1 MQIKIENLKEK
12 CEIHFSATVE
22 GDEWKDAQQK
32 AMVDLAK
39 NVTVKGFRKGKAPLA
54 QAIRQ
59 IPARDI
65 MDKAADKA
73 VQKAYNEMIE
83 KNNIRPFMQPEL
95 IVNDFKADKLSFTFV
110 VLMLPE
116 VTLGEYKG
124 ITIEKKEVSVTDK
137 DIDDE
142 LNSLANKNAE
152 MVVAEL
158 DATAENGDTVV
169 IDFKGYVDGEAFDGG
184 EASSFEIELGYNVFV
199 PGFESQL
206 VGVKTNDDKDVV
218 ITFPE
223 NYVANLAGKEATF
236 KVHVNSIKKKV
247 VPAIDDDLAKDL
259 DIEGVDTLEQLK
271 EHLKKQISERKKNQ
285 NEQDAFNA
293 LFDKVNENATFSC
306 HEKILKEDANRIVK
320 DFEARLSQQGFDVDD
335 YLKMTGK
342 TRENLDAEAMEEA
355 RKNTKKAY
363 IFEKIAEV
371 ENITVTDEEIDAKLD
386 EIAKQYNQT
395 LEDIKKQLGNRIN
408 SFAFNMKQEKVIDFL
423 KNNNNI

>member
-12 CEIHFSATVE
+12 CEIHFHATVE

-32 AMVDLAK
+32 AMIDLAK

-54 QAIRQ
+54 QAVRQ

-73 VQKAYNEMIE
+73 VQKAYSEMIE

-95 IVNDFKADKLSFTFV
+95 IVDDFKADKLSFTFI

-116 VTLGEYKG
+116 VTLGDYKG
-124 ITIEKKEVSVTDK
+124 LTIEKKKISVTKK
-137 DIDDE
+137 DVNDE
-142 LNSLANKNAE
+142 LTTLANKNAE

-158 DATAENGDTVV
+158 DAVAEKGDTVV

-184 EASSFEIELGYNVFV
+184 EASSFELELGSNVFV
-199 PGFESQL
+199 PGFEEQL
-206 VGVKTNDDKDVV
+206 IGVKTNEDKDVM

-223 NYVANLAGKEATF
+223 NYVANLSNKEATF

-247 VPAIDDDLAKDL
+247 VPEINDDLAKDL
-259 DIEGVDTLEQLK
+259 DIEGVDNLEQLK
-271 EHLKKQISERKKNQ
+271 EHLKKQIKDKKVKQ
-285 NEQDAFNA
+285 AEQDSINA
-293 LFDKVNENATFSC
+293 LLDQVSENATFSC
-306 HEKILKEDANRIVK
+306 HDKILKEDANRIVK
-320 DFEARLSQQGFDVDD
+320 DFEARLSQQGFNVDD

-342 TRENLDAEAMEEA
+342 TRESLDVEAMEEA
-355 RKNTKKAY
+355 RRNTKKAY
-363 IFEKIAEV
+363 LFEKIAEV
-371 ENITVTDEEIDAKLD
+371 ENLTVSEEEIDTKLD

-395 LEDIKKQLGNRIN
+395 LEDVKKQLGNRIN

>member
-12 CEIHFSATVE
+12 CEIHFHATVE

-32 AMVDLAK
+32 AMIDLAK

-54 QAIRQ
+54 QAVRQ

-73 VQKAYNEMIE
+73 VQKAYSEMIE

-95 IVNDFKADKLSFTFV
+95 IVDDFKADKLSFTFI

-116 VTLGEYKG
+116 VTLGNYKG
-124 ITIEKKEVSVTDK
+124 LTIEKKKISVTKK
-137 DIDDE
+137 DVDDE
-142 LNSLANKNAE
+142 LTTLANKNAE

-158 DATAENGDTVV
+158 DAVAEKGDTVV
-169 IDFKGYVDGEAFDGG
+169 IDFKGYVDGKVFDGG
-184 EASSFEIELGYNVFV
+184 EASSFELELGSNVFV
-199 PGFESQL
+199 PGFEEQL
-206 VGVKTNDDKDVV
+206 IGVKTNEDKDVM

-223 NYVANLAGKEATF
+223 NYVANLSNKEATF

-247 VPAIDDDLAKDL
+247 VPEINDDLAKDL
-259 DIEGVDTLEQLK
+259 DIEGVDNLEQLK
-271 EHLKKQISERKKNQ
+271 EHLKKQIKDKKVKQ
-285 NEQDAFNA
+285 AEQDSINA
-293 LFDKVNENATFSC
+293 LLDQVSENATFSC
-306 HEKILKEDANRIVK
+306 HDKILKEDANRIVK
-320 DFEARLSQQGFDVDD
+320 DFEARLSQQGFNVDD

-342 TRENLDAEAMEEA
+342 TRESLDAEAVEEA
-355 RKNTKKAY
+355 RRNTKKAY
-363 IFEKIAEV
+363 LFEKIAEV
-371 ENITVTDEEIDAKLD
+371 ENLTVSEEEIDTKLD

-395 LEDIKKQLGNRIN
+395 LEDVKKQLGNRIN

>member
-12 CEIHFSATVE
+12 CEIHFHATVE

-32 AMVDLAK
+32 AMIDLAK

-54 QAIRQ
+54 QAVRQ

-73 VQKAYNEMIE
+73 VQKAYSEMIE

-95 IVNDFKADKLSFTFV
+95 IVDDFKADKLSFTFI

-116 VTLGEYKG
+116 VTLGDYKG
-124 ITIEKKEVSVTDK
+124 LTIEKKKISVTKK
-137 DIDDE
+137 DVDDE
-142 LNSLANKNAE
+142 LTTLANKNAE

-158 DATAENGDTVV
+158 DAVAEKGDTVV

-184 EASSFEIELGYNVFV
+184 EASSFELELGSNVFV
-199 PGFESQL
+199 PGFEEQL
-206 VGVKTNDDKDVV
+206 IGVKTNEDKDVM

-223 NYVANLAGKEATF
+223 NYVANLSNKEATF

-247 VPAIDDDLAKDL
+247 VPEINDDLAKDL
-259 DIEGVDTLEQLK
+259 DIEGVDNLEQLK
-271 EHLKKQISERKKNQ
+271 EHLKKQIKDKKVKQ
-285 NEQDAFNA
+285 AEQDSINA
-293 LFDKVNENATFSC
+293 LLDQVSENATFSC
-306 HEKILKEDANRIVK
+306 HDKILKEDANRIVK
-320 DFEARLSQQGFDVDD
+320 DFEARLSQQGFNVDD

-342 TRENLDAEAMEEA
+342 TRESLDAEAMEEA
-355 RKNTKKAY
+355 RRNTKKAY
-363 IFEKIAEV
+363 LFEKIAEV
-371 ENITVTDEEIDAKLD
+371 ENLTVSEEEIDTKLD

-395 LEDIKKQLGNRIN
+395 LEDVKKQLGNRIN

>member
-12 CEIHFSATVE
+12 CEIHFHATVE

-32 AMVDLAK
+32 AMIDLAK

-54 QAIRQ
+54 QAVRQ

-73 VQKAYNEMIE
+73 VQKAYSEMIE

-95 IVNDFKADKLSFTFV
+95 IVDDFKADKLSFTFI

-116 VTLGEYKG
+116 VTLGDYKG
-124 ITIEKKEVSVTDK
+124 LTIEKKKISVTKK
-137 DIDDE
+137 DVNDE
-142 LNSLANKNAE
+142 LTTLANKNAE

-158 DATAENGDTVV
+158 DAVAEKGDTVV

-184 EASSFEIELGYNVFV
+184 EASSFELELGSNVFV
-199 PGFESQL
+199 PGFEEQL
-206 VGVKTNDDKDVV
+206 IGVKTNEDKDVM

-223 NYVANLAGKEATF
+223 NYVANLSNKEATF

-247 VPAIDDDLAKDL
+247 VPEINDDLAKDL
-259 DIEGVDTLEQLK
+259 DIEGVDNLEQLK
-271 EHLKKQISERKKNQ
+271 EHLKKQIKDKKVKQ
-285 NEQDAFNA
+285 AEQDSINA
-293 LFDKVNENATFSC
+293 LLDQVSENATFSC
-306 HEKILKEDANRIVK
+306 HDKILKEDANRIVK
-320 DFEARLSQQGFDVDD
+320 DFEARLSQQGFNVDD

-342 TRENLDAEAMEEA
+342 TRESLDAEAMEEA
-355 RKNTKKAY
+355 RRNTKKAY
-363 IFEKIAEV
+363 LFEKIAEV
-371 ENITVTDEEIDAKLD
+371 ENLTVSEEEIDTKLD

-395 LEDIKKQLGNRIN
+395 LEDVKKQLGNRIN